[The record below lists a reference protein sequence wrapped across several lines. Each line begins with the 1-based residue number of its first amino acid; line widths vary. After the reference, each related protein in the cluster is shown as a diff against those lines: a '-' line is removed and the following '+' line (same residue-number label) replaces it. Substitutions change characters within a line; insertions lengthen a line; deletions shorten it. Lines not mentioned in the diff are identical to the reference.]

1 MVTCPWCGTAYQ
13 VFQPDCSKCGGPI
26 HPPEVVAAAGSA
38 PLAPP
43 AAPRPISDSYAFKLM
58 STDGCSIAGLV
69 LLMMGIIFA
78 PLGLILTLGVIT
90 AFVGL
95 PFLGLGLVFLAASAG
110 LLIWRYRLFKNQVQ
124 VLKWGTATLGGI
136 TGLQQNYSVQ
146 VNGRNPWTIQ
156 YQYLANGRPFTGQ
169 VTTLSQPGS
178 QLQPGCQVYVLYMP
192 QDPSISSLYPHP

>member
-95 PFLGLGLVFLAASAG
+95 PFLGLGLVFLAAS
-110 LLIWRYRLFKNQVQ
+110 
-124 VLKWGTATLGGI
+124 LGSI